1 MKKSIRR
8 ILSGL
13 LCAGVLALG
22 IPAPSRALTLTAV
35 NDSILPLSDS
45 TMPARLGGEIYV
57 PYSVFSQLGVSAS
70 SSDGVL
76 DLSANGETLSFSPAE
91 GYVYDQNLNSYSTPA
106 YSMNGTTYVP
116 VKLCCG
122 KFGLSYSTLA
132 VAGETVLRVTD
143 GSASSDS
150 AFAAAKSGTIE
161 NTINSYKGIPSSNGS
176 SSNGSSSNGASSNG
190 GTAAKPDETPIPKV
204 EEKPKRK
211 PARVYLTFCGAPDKN
226 TAAVLDTLS
235 ESGRTAAFF
244 LPVKSADWTDDTVRR
259 IAAEGHTLALLLDA
273 DEKAS
278 GDALV
283 EQLTLANERLRLL
296 TGVQTRIVSV
306 STGCAQL
313 SRAQRDALIAAGY
326 RLWDATLD
334 AGDEKG
340 TAVRAYAET
349 AQRFSETDAAV
360 VLRLH
365 HSAAT
370 AEALS
375 ALSAYMTRQGIPSG
389 TISLALTPINGA
401 DETR

>member
-161 NTINSYKGIPSSNGS
+161 NTINSYKGIPSSNG
-176 SSNGSSSNGASSNG
+176 ASSNG

-204 EEKPKRK
+204 EEKPARK

-306 STGCAQL
+306 STGCARL

-340 TAVRAYAET
+340 TAARAYAET

-370 AEALS
+370 AEALA